1 MARSVKKGPFV
12 DGHLAEKIAAASA
25 AQSKKVIKTWSR
37 RSTITPDAVGLTFA
51 VHNGRKFVPVFV
63 TENMVGHKLGEFA
76 PTRTFHGHSGDKK
89 GKVAGGPGAP
99 AAPGA
104 AGAPAAPAAAP
115 AAGPGKGPPAKK

>member
-12 DGHLAEKIAAASA
+12 DGDPAAKNAAAQA

-63 TENMVGHKLGEFA
+63 TENMVGHKRGEFA
-76 PTRTFHGHSGDKK
+76 PTRTFHGPSGEKK
-89 GKVAGGPGAP
+89 GKVSGGAG
-99 AAPGA
+99 
-104 AGAPAAPAAAP
+104 AAPAAAP
-115 AAGPGKGPPAKK
+115 AAAAKPAGA